1 MGRMLEL
8 SHFLK
13 KKEFH
18 IQWNIQ
24 WNFDRAKYLSV
35 QIIKK
40 IPTDGI
46 KISILLYLVLDPNF
60 FQLQ

>member
-8 SHFLK
+8 SRFLK

-18 IQWNIQ
+18 IQ

>member
-1 MGRMLEL
+1 MIE
-8 SHFLK
+8 
-13 KKEFH
+13 
-18 IQWNIQ
+18 
-24 WNFDRAKYLSV
+24 

-40 IPTDGI
+40 MVTDGI